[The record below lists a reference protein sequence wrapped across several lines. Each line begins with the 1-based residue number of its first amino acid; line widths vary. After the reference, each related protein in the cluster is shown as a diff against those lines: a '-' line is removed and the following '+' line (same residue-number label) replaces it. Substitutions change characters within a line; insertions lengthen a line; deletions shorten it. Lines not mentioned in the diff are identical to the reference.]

1 MVFSRFI
8 NRLSGASLVV
18 LAAATTTPVLAQS
31 TESSPAAASGVAKTA
46 PEAEIVVTGSRL
58 ANSGFNAPTPVTVI
72 GAQDIAR
79 QAAPNISE
87 VLNQVP
93 AFRPQN
99 TPATTAIFIS
109 NIGAS
114 TADLYGLG
122 ANRTLVLIDGRRV
135 VASTTGGGSLTPANA
150 VDLNLI
156 PTSLI
161 ERSEVVT
168 GGASA
173 AYGSD
178 AVAGVVNL
186 VLKTKLEGLQGSVQ
200 YGQADAGDNKDYL
213 GTLAFGTRLGDR
225 GHFIVGGEWEK
236 NRGTGDC
243 YSRDWCAQAYNTVSN
258 PNRTNGLPSQLVLPN
273 TTTSTATRNGII
285 TGTPAGFAAANPA
298 LFASTLTGLEFASN
312 GSTFKHDYGT
322 YYGAPLFQSGG
333 GDGVQPFYENFPI
346 SSPMTRIST
355 FAHANYDLTNSITA
369 TLEGSYAR
377 VHARTLGA
385 QIRDLGSISIQR
397 DNAFL
402 PASVGALM
410 DAAGASRISVGRI
423 GDDLGPGV
431 GEVHRETWRVV
442 AGLKGDLGGSW
453 KWNAYYQH
461 GRTNYDQTQTND
473 RIGSR
478 FTKAVDAVKVGNQI
492 VCRVNA
498 DVSTTND
505 DPACQPLNIF
515 GQNNFS
521 AAGKA
526 YAYGTATQETHLT
539 QDVFSAQLNGNVF
552 NTWAGPVSV
561 AFGGEYRR
569 DSAQG
574 TADAISTANDFYTSP
589 GAGIS
594 GKINV
599 KEGFLEVG
607 VPLARDLPFAQALD
621 LNGAIR
627 YTDYSV
633 SGGVTSWK
641 VGGTWKPVRQ
651 VTFRVTRSRDI
662 RAPNVFELYGPNQSS
677 FQLIADP
684 TKGNVNFLTQTINR
698 GSSAL
703 TPEKAETWVAGIV
716 LQPDF
721 WGLSRLRVSVDYYDI
736 KLKGAIAALTAPVIV
751 SQCAANPQSSVCSLI
766 TRDATTGN
774 LVSVQNPLLNLNSLI
789 TQGWNMEASYVLP
802 LADVVGGWDGS
813 LSARVLATHINKLT
827 TVTPSGVATNRAG
840 QNGSPVSSVSGVPS
854 WQMSGYLTYQ
864 GNRLGAQF
872 QARYISPGVRDV
884 TLIGPDQAGYSTT
897 LANSTN
903 NNHINAYWYFNINA
917 QYDIIKSGSRSVQ
930 LFGAINN
937 LFDKDP
943 PVAPS
948 SFGPTNNVLYDV
960 IGRTY
965 RVGVRFT
972 Y

>member
-1 MVFSRFI
+1 MAFRRPIHNLAGV
-8 NRLSGASLVV
+8 SLVV
-18 LAAATTTPVLAQS
+18 LAATFAAPVFAQAAPA
-31 TESSPAAASGVAKTA
+31 PAAAAPA
-46 PEAEIVVTGSRL
+46 ANEPEATIVVTGSRL
-58 ANSGFNAPTPVTVI
+58 ANSGFNAPTPVTVV

-79 QAAPNISE
+79 QAAPNIAE

-114 TADLYGLG
+114 TADLRGLG

-178 AVAGVVNL
+178 AIAGVVNL
-186 VLKTKLEGLQGSVQ
+186 VLKTKLEGIQGSVQ

-225 GHFIVGGEWEK
+225 GHFIIGGEWEK
-236 NRGTGDC
+236 NKGTGDC
-243 YSRDWCAQAYNTVSN
+243 YSRDWCAQAYNTVTN
-258 PNRTNGLPSQLVLPN
+258 PNRANGLPSQLVLPN

-285 TGTPAGFAAANPA
+285 TGTPAGFAATNPA
-298 LFASTLTGLEFASN
+298 LFNSTLAGLEIASN
-312 GSTFKHDYGT
+312 GSTFRHDYGT
-322 YYGAPLFQSGG
+322 YYNVPIFQSGG

-346 SSPMTRIST
+346 SSPLTRVST
-355 FAHANYDLTNSITA
+355 FAHADYDLTDKITA

-385 QIRDLGSISIQR
+385 QIRDLGSITISR
-397 DNAFL
+397 DNPYL
-402 PASVGALM
+402 PTSVGSLM
-410 DAAGASRISVGRI
+410 DAAGATRVSFGRI

-431 GEVHRETWRVV
+431 GEVHRETYRIV

-453 KWNAYYQH
+453 KWNSYYQY
-461 GRTNYDQTQTND
+461 GRTNYDQAQSNN
-473 RIGSR
+473 RINSR
-478 FTKAVDAVKVGNQI
+478 FTKAVDAVRNTAGQI

-498 DVSTTND
+498 DASTTND
-505 DPACQPLNIF
+505 DPACQPLNLF

-521 AAGKA
+521 AAAKA
-526 YAYGTATQETHLT
+526 YAYGTAVQDTHLT
-539 QDVFSAQLNGNVF
+539 QNVVSADISGDLF
-552 NTWAGPVSV
+552 HTWAGPVSV
-561 AFGGEYRR
+561 AFGGEYRS

-589 GAGIS
+589 GAAIS

-599 KEGFLEVG
+599 KEGFFEAG
-607 VPLARDLPFAQALD
+607 VPLARDVPFARALD

-641 VGGTWKPVRQ
+641 LGATWKPVNQ
-651 VTFRVTRSRDI
+651 ITFRVTRSRDI
-662 RAPNVFELYGPNQSS
+662 RAPNVFELYGPNQAS
-677 FQLIADP
+677 FQLIVDP

-698 GSSAL
+698 GNAQL
-703 TPEKAETWVAGIV
+703 TPETAKTWVAGIV

-721 WGLSRLRVSVDYYDI
+721 WGLNRLRLSVDYYDI
-736 KLKGAIAALTAPVIV
+736 QLKGAIAALTAPVIV
-751 SQCAANPQSSVCSLI
+751 SQCAANPSSTVCALVS
-766 TRDATTGN
+766 RDPATGN
-774 LVSVQNPLLNLNSLI
+774 LVSVQNPLLNLNKLV
-789 TQGWNMEASYVLP
+789 TRGWDMEASYVLP
-802 LADVVGGWDGS
+802 LSDVVGGWDGNV
-813 LSARVLATHINKLT
+813 SARVLATHIDHLT
-827 TVTPSGVATNRAG
+827 TVTPQGIATDRAG
-840 QNGSPVSSVSGVPS
+840 QNGSPVSTVSGVPS
-854 WQMSGYLTYQ
+854 WQVNGYLTYQ
-864 GNRLGAQF
+864 GNRFGAQF
-872 QARYISPGVRDV
+872 QARYISGGVRDV
-884 TLIGPDQAGYSTT
+884 TLVGPGQAGYSTT

-903 NNHINAYWYFNINA
+903 NNRIPAYWYFNMNA

-943 PVAPS
+943 PIAPS

-965 RVGVRFT
+965 RAGVRFT

>member
-1 MVFSRFI
+1 MTVPRLI

-18 LAAATTTPVLAQS
+18 LAALTTSSVLAQTADSS
-31 TESSPAAASGVAKTA
+31 TPAAGKA
-46 PEAEIVVTGSRL
+46 PDAEIVVTGSRL
-58 ANSGFNAPTPVTVI
+58 ANTGFNAPTPVTVI

-79 QAAPNISE
+79 QAAPNIAE

-186 VLKTKLEGLQGSVQ
+186 VLKTKLEGIQGSVQ

-225 GHFIVGGEWEK
+225 GHLIVGGEWEK
-236 NRGTGDC
+236 NKGTGDC
-243 YSRDWCAQAYNTVSN
+243 YSRAWCAMAYNTVTN
-258 PNRTNGLPSQLVLPN
+258 PNRTNGLASQLVLPN
-273 TTTSTATRNGII
+273 TTTSTATRSGII

-298 LFASTLTGLEFASN
+298 LFASTLTGLEFGAN

-322 YYGAPLFQSGG
+322 YYGVPIFQSGG

-346 SSPMTRIST
+346 SSPLTRVST
-355 FAHANYDLTNSITA
+355 FAHGDYDLTDSITA

-385 QIRDLGSISIQR
+385 QVRDLGSITVQR

-402 PASVGALM
+402 PASVGTLM

-423 GDDLGPGV
+423 GDDFGPGV
-431 GEVHRETWRVV
+431 GEVHRETWRAV

-453 KWNAYYQH
+453 KWNVYYQH
-461 GRTNYDQTQTND
+461 GRTNYDQAQYND
-473 RIGSR
+473 RINSR
-478 FTKAVDAVKVGNQI
+478 FTKAVDAVNFNGKI

-498 DVSTTND
+498 DAITTND

-521 AAGKA
+521 PAGKA
-526 YAYGTATQETHLT
+526 YAFGTAVQETHLT
-539 QDVFSAQLNGNVF
+539 QDVVSGQITGNPF

-574 TADAISTANDFYTSP
+574 TADPISTANDFYTSP

-594 GKINV
+594 GKINA

-607 VPLARDLPFAQALD
+607 VPLARDLPFAQAID
-621 LNGAIR
+621 LNGAVR

-677 FQLIADP
+677 FQLIVDP

-698 GSSAL
+698 GSATL

-721 WGLSRLRVSVDYYDI
+721 WGLNRLRVSVDYYDI

-751 SQCAANPQSSVCSLI
+751 AQCAANSASPVCSLI
-766 TRDATTGN
+766 TRDPATGN

-789 TQGWNMEASYVLP
+789 TQGWNMEASYVVP

-840 QNGSPVSSVSGVPS
+840 QNGSPVSTVSGVPS
-854 WQMSGYLTYQ
+854 WQMNGYLTYQ
-864 GNRLGAQF
+864 GNRFGAQV

-884 TLIGPDQAGYSTT
+884 TLIGPDQAGYSPT

-917 QYDIIKSGSRSVQ
+917 QYDIIKSGNHTVQ

-937 LFDKDP
+937 LFDKAP
-943 PVAPS
+943 PIAPS

-965 RVGVRFT
+965 RAGVRFT